1 VARSRSRDSRG
12 TRSEFRANL
21 RGATYIGDFR
31 WRVISS
37 DVSVLRVQTF
47 VVTVNVSRPSR
58 WCLRCYRNKY
68 YTPWNSR
75 CSALMKR
82 SANTHDLTCGS
93 TTDFTFTSPLMA
105 IRLIALGL
113 EQSSHDI
120 WYSATIH
127 WSAPRISSFRN
138 DCLRWYIL
146 YKEAGKLHEILTKVS
161 YYFYRSG

>member
-1 VARSRSRDSRG
+1 VARSRSKDSRG

-82 SANTHDLTCGS
+82 SANTHEDLTCGS

-120 WYSATIH
+120 WYSVTIH
-127 WSAPRISSFRN
+127 WSALRISSFRN
-138 DCLRWYIL
+138 DCLHVVHFLW
-146 YKEAGKLHEILTKVS
+146 KSQEIAWN
-161 YYFYRSG
+161 FD